1 MTTNQNPATAPEL
14 PKNAAE
20 TPAISGAVKT
30 RLSSVATA
38 IRLLKAFSDSD
49 REIGI
54 SALSKKLGVSKSTV
68 HRVATTLVAE
78 GLLEQNPEND
88 RYRLG
93 LALFSLGTLV
103 RRRMDISN
111 EAKPFL
117 SKLRETTKENIHLAV
132 LQGSEVVYVYD
143 MESSQAVRL
152 KPHLGSTKPLF
163 CSAEGLAILAFQPPS
178 FVDRVLSGPLQPR
191 TNNTMTDPAKIRA
204 RLEKIRADGY
214 ALEDEES
221 EIGMR
226 CVAAPIFDAEGHAV
240 AAVGVAGPSQRLS
253 THAVANFAPQVRD
266 AAASAS
272 MRLGY
277 RIGARSYA

>member
-1 MTTNQNPATAPEL
+1 MMAGIAMARSDNKTGGVGG
-14 PKNAAE
+14 
-20 TPAISGAVKT
+20 SGEPKT
-30 RLSSVATA
+30 RLSSVTTA
-38 IRLLKAFSDSD
+38 IRLLKAFTESD

-78 GLLEQNPEND
+78 GLLEQNPETD

-103 RRRMDISN
+103 RRRMDIPN

-117 SKLRETTKENIHLAV
+117 SKLRDSSNENIHLAV
-132 LQGSEVVYVYD
+132 LQGNEVVYVYD
-143 MESSQAVRL
+143 MESSQAVRVR
-152 KPHLGSTKPLF
+152 PHLGASKPLN
-163 CSAEGLAILAFQPPS
+163 CSAEGLMILAWQSES
-178 FVDRVLSGPLQPR
+178 FIDKALAVSLTPR
-191 TNNTMTDPAKIRA
+191 TDNTMTDPVKIKA
-204 RLEKIRADGY
+204 RLEKIRSDGY

-226 CVAAPIFDAEGHAV
+226 CVAAPIRDAEGNVV
-240 AAVGVAGPSQRLS
+240 AALGVAGPSQRLS
-253 THAVANFAPQVRD
+253 THVIKNFAPQVRE
-266 AAASAS
+266 AAESIS

-277 RIGARSYA
+277 RVGSKRYA

>member
-1 MTTNQNPATAPEL
+1 MTQSDKKPTRAAGGDE
-14 PKNAAE
+14 PKA
-20 TPAISGAVKT
+20 
-30 RLSSVATA
+30 RLSSVTTA
-38 IRLLKAFSDSD
+38 IRLLKAFTESD

-78 GLLEQNPEND
+78 GLLEQNPETD

-103 RRRMDISN
+103 RRRMDIPN

-117 SKLRETTKENIHLAV
+117 SKLRDSSKENIHLAV
-132 LQGSEVVYVYD
+132 LQGNEVVYVYD
-143 MESSQAVRL
+143 MESSQAVRVR
-152 KPHLGSTKPLF
+152 PHLGASKPLN
-163 CSAEGLAILAFQPPS
+163 CSAEGLTILAWQSES
-178 FVDRVLSGPLQPR
+178 FIDKALSGPMAPR
-191 TNNTMTDPAKIRA
+191 TDNTMTNPAIIKA
-204 RLEKIRADGY
+204 RLEKIRSDGY

-226 CVAAPIFDAEGHAV
+226 CVAAPIRDAEGNVV

-253 THAVANFAPQVRD
+253 THAIKNFAPQVRE
-266 AAASAS
+266 AAESIS

-277 RIGARSYA
+277 RVGAKKYA

>member
-1 MTTNQNPATAPEL
+1 MTRSDNRAGG
-14 PKNAAE
+14 AAGDGE
-20 TPAISGAVKT
+20 PKT
-30 RLSSVATA
+30 RLSSVTTA
-38 IRLLKAFSDSD
+38 IRLLKAFSESD

-78 GLLEQNPEND
+78 GLLEQNPETD

-93 LALFSLGTLV
+93 LALFSLGMLV
-103 RRRMDISN
+103 RRRMDIPN

-117 SKLRETTKENIHLAV
+117 SKLRESSKENIHLAI
-132 LQGSEVVYVYD
+132 LQGAEVVYVYD
-143 MESSQAVRL
+143 MESSQAVRVR
-152 KPHLGSTKPLF
+152 PHLGASKPLY
-163 CSAEGLAILAFQPPS
+163 CAAEGLTILAWQPES
-178 FVDRVLSGPLQPR
+178 FVEKTLSDPLVPR
-191 TNNTMTDPAKIRA
+191 TDNTMTDPTRIRA
-204 RLEKIRADGY
+204 RLEKIRSDGY

-226 CVAAPIFDAEGHAV
+226 CVAAPIRDAEGNVV

-253 THAVANFAPQVRD
+253 THAIKNFAPQVRE
-266 AAASAS
+266 AAESIS

-277 RIGARSYA
+277 RDGARRYA

>member
-1 MTTNQNPATAPEL
+1 MAMNEQSSTA
-14 PKNAAE
+14 
-20 TPAISGAVKT
+20 SGAAIRAGRTRAGSGATKT

-68 HRVATTLVAE
+68 HRVASTLVAE
-78 GLLEQNPEND
+78 GLLEQNPETD

-163 CSAEGLAILAFQPPS
+163 CSAEGLAILAFQPQA

-204 RLEKIRADGY
+204 RLEKVRNDGY

-226 CVAAPIFDAEGHAV
+226 CVAAPIFDAEGNAV

-253 THAVANFAPQVRD
+253 THAVAKFAPQVRD

-277 RIGARSYA
+277 RAGARSYA

>member
-1 MTTNQNPATAPEL
+1 MRADERSV
-14 PKNAAE
+14 AE
-20 TPAISGAVKT
+20 AGGEPKT
-30 RLSSVATA
+30 RLSSVTTA
-38 IRLLKAFSDSD
+38 IRLLKAFTETD

-78 GLLEQNPEND
+78 GLLEQNPETD

-103 RRRMDISN
+103 RRRMDIPN

-117 SKLRETTKENIHLAV
+117 SKLRESSKENIHLAI
-132 LQGSEVVYVYD
+132 LQGREVVYVYD
-143 MESSQAVRL
+143 MESSQAVRVR
-152 KPHLGSTKPLF
+152 PHLGASKPLY
-163 CSAEGLAILAFQPPS
+163 CSAEGLVILAWQLEPFIEN
-178 FVDRVLSGPLQPR
+178 VLSGPLTRR
-191 TNNTMTDPAKIRA
+191 TDNTMTDAAKVRA
-204 RLEKIRADGY
+204 RLEKIRTDGY

-226 CVAAPIFDAEGHAV
+226 CVAAPIRDAEGNVV

-253 THAVANFAPQVRD
+253 THAIRNYAPQVRE
-266 AAASAS
+266 AADSIS

-277 RIGARSYA
+277 RIGARRYA

>member
-1 MTTNQNPATAPEL
+1 MTRSENKATGATGGDE
-14 PKNAAE
+14 PK
-20 TPAISGAVKT
+20 S
-30 RLSSVATA
+30 RLSSVTTA
-38 IRLLKAFSDSD
+38 IRLLKAFTESD

-78 GLLEQNPEND
+78 GLLEQNPETD

-103 RRRMDISN
+103 RRRMDIPN

-117 SKLRETTKENIHLAV
+117 SKLRDSSKENIHLAV
-132 LQGSEVVYVYD
+132 LQGNEVVYVYD
-143 MESSQAVRL
+143 MESSQAVRVR
-152 KPHLGSTKPLF
+152 PHLGASKPLN
-163 CSAEGLAILAFQPPS
+163 CSAEGLTILAWQSEDFI
-178 FVDRVLSGPLQPR
+178 DKALSGPMLPR
-191 TNNTMTDPAKIRA
+191 TDNTMTDPVKIKA
-204 RLEKIRADGY
+204 RLEKIRSDGF

-226 CVAAPIFDAEGHAV
+226 CVAAPIRDAEGKVV
-240 AAVGVAGPSQRLS
+240 AALGVAGPSQRLS
-253 THAVANFAPQVRD
+253 THAIKNFAPQVRE
-266 AAASAS
+266 AAESIS

-277 RIGARSYA
+277 RVGAKRYA